1 MIHYILERIS
11 QIRYKTTLAD
21 KIKTL
26 DDRANHAQYD
36 LDREAA
42 KSFAFTSKKYEYL
55 ISENL
60 GYKLGGV
67 EQAKFE
73 CSLLSQ
79 VFDKGLNED
88 GEFK

>member
-1 MIHYILERIS
+1 MTEQIMI
-11 QIRYKTTLAD
+11 
-21 KIKTL
+21 
-26 DDRANHAQYD
+26 RANHAQYD

-42 KSFAFTSKKYEYL
+42 KSSVFTSKEQEKYEYL
-55 ISENL
+55 IRENL